1 MYQETYD
8 DEEFAGN
15 IDVVADSYANVDE
28 IEDGVDLDD
37 EELLLQAQAG
47 AQSIPEQVRTFL
59 GYLHRNLQN
68 GNVNDLTYNYEI
80 QFPRISEKLYA
91 KSSWPEPQ
99 YVAALVNDDG
109 LFLILYRE
117 LYYRHIYSRLHPS
130 LEVRFRSFEN
140 YCDLFN
146 HILNSDGPTD
156 LELPNQWLWDIV
168 DEFIYQFQSFCTHRS
183 RLNKRSE
190 DE

>member
-99 YVAALVNDDG
+99 YVAALVNDD
-109 LFLILYRE
+109 
-117 LYYRHIYSRLHPS
+117 
-130 LEVRFRSFEN
+130 
-140 YCDLFN
+140 
-146 HILNSDGPTD
+146 
-156 LELPNQWLWDIV
+156 
-168 DEFIYQFQSFCTHRS
+168 
-183 RLNKRSE
+183 
-190 DE
+190 